1 MSTYDYT
8 NRDYSSIKSDL
19 LARAESVL
27 PEWTSRDQSDFGM
40 LIVDLWAYMGDI
52 LHYYVDRAAQESF
65 LESATQRESLLAMAN
80 LLDYVPTGRRA
91 SHASISLTA
100 LNSGATDETPI
111 LIPKYTRFLATPLL
125 ETADDVVFTSDKAI
139 AFNSTGTAIPGYE
152 TYSKSSNVTLNLTEG
167 EIFEESF
174 TSDGK
179 VNQQYT
185 LVSTGVVASSI
196 EVTVAEGANGA
207 VITYTQ
213 VPRLIEGT
221 NTDLVYTVS
230 LGADDTSTV
239 IFGNSVHGKI
249 PTTNAEVTITY
260 RRSRGSAGNVTV
272 NAIKEFESLN
282 NPYGTTYDG
291 VDITPNE
298 IKAVGGTDSESIA
311 SLKSNIPAS
320 FRSQDRAVSLN
331 DYSDLTLRVP
341 GVIKTTSVVTN
352 DTAVSYGIE
361 HANANLDTVV
371 LTLSTVPSAI
381 YMGDVF
387 RVEGLGYP
395 FDGSF
400 TAVSM
405 SDVYIEYAL
414 DVSIAPP
421 IDIDTD
427 SNIAKVKNGN
437 VQIFAL
443 SDQSVYDGTLDVSPT
458 ETPLAIESTLRTAI
472 YDYIAPRQMV
482 GINTVVSPYVNLDYV
497 YITID
502 ANAMSTYPQEV
513 VKADIEKKIKDLFSF
528 NNVYFDQLISLGN
541 LYRLILEVYGVDYV
555 TINQF
560 TKSGDPDTIDTV
572 GISPAVKG
580 VKTSSTTSLLLL
592 KELVVNVSGGI
603 VTA

>member
-139 AFNSTGTAIPGYE
+139 AFNLTGTAIPGYE

-282 NPYGTTYDG
+282 NPYGPTYDG

-560 TKSGDPDTIDTV
+560 TTSGDPDTIDTV

-580 VKTSSTTSLLLL
+580 VKTTVETNLLLL